1 MERSIGIAEYR
12 SIAIGVGAVDLIVK
26 AADVSLVDAKS
37 ICPGKYYIVFTG
49 SVDAVKNSMD
59 KAISD
64 TEEFLVDYAVI
75 PNIYPEVFAAINQTS
90 EIKELKAIGIVETLT
105 SPSIMVA
112 ADAAIKA
119 TSIDLVEIRIA
130 RALGGKNI
138 YVVNGD
144 VSSVKESVLSSLEYP
159 ESKGFLVDYQ
169 IIPSPHKDFYRA
181 VL

>member
-12 SIAIGVGAVDLIVK
+12 SIAIGIGAVDVIVK

-49 SVDAVKNSMD
+49 SVDAVKNSMN
-59 KAISD
+59 KAVAE
-64 TEEFLVDYAVI
+64 TEEFLVDSAVI

-90 EIKELKAIGIVETLT
+90 EIEELKSIGIVETLT

-119 TSIDLVEIRIA
+119 TSVDLVEIRIA

-144 VSSVKESVLSSLEYP
+144 VSSVKESVMSSLEYP

-181 VL
+181 VI